1 MCDFSSFDMFKF
13 SVESAVSMISNKYT
27 RLAVVLVAP
36 LGLVATPVFANTP
49 KHAQSPDFQDA
60 QATAIELIYPRYA
73 QVGGEPIE
81 PEPEYEMEE
90 EEGEGPAGHEPE
102 IEATDAQTAA
112 FVTQIQQ
119 IGDICE
125 AAPDE
130 YQIGCYAAMYREL
143 AADIPANGDY
153 AEVKQILEDTAR
165 DLTSLTRANAD
176 KAKPRVR
183 VSTTKNNGQTLTTP
197 PITPVKPET
206 MVPLRQAAANVMEE
220 AETKL
225 LRAASSDAKR
235 AIHYQKIAAA
245 VGSNKVLL
253 RSA

>member
-1 MCDFSSFDMFKF
+1 MGGFNVFKF
-13 SVESAVSMISNKYT
+13 SVESAVTMISKKYT
-27 RLAVVLVAP
+27 RLVVGLIAP
-36 LGLVATPVFANTP
+36 VGLVATPVFANTP
-49 KHAQSPDFQDA
+49 QSSLPAHFYGT
-60 QATAIELIYPRYA
+60 QATVIELIYPRYA

-81 PEPEYEMEE
+81 PEYEMEE
-90 EEGEGPAGHEPE
+90 EEGEGPSGHEPE
-102 IEATDAQTAA
+102 IEATDAQTEA
-112 FVTQIQQ
+112 FVAQIQQ
-119 IGDICE
+119 IGEICE
-125 AAPDE
+125 ASPDE

-153 AEVKQILEDTAR
+153 AEVKEILEDTAR
-165 DLTSLTRANAD
+165 DLTALTRANRD

-183 VSTTKNNGQTLTTP
+183 VSATKSNGQTVTTP

-206 MVPLRQAAANVMEE
+206 IVPLRQAAANVLEE

-225 LRAASSDAKR
+225 LRSASSDAKR

>member
-1 MCDFSSFDMFKF
+1 MVLLLKF
-13 SVESAVSMISNKYT
+13 SVESAVTMISNKYT
-27 RLAVVLVAP
+27 RIAVGLFAP
-36 LGLVATPVFANTP
+36 FGLVATPVFANTP
-49 KHAQSPDFQDA
+49 QSSLPSNFQDR

-73 QVGGEPIE
+73 QVGGQPI
-81 PEPEYEMEE
+81 EPEYEMEE
-90 EEGEGPAGHEPE
+90 EEGEGPIGHEPE

-112 FVTQIQQ
+112 FVAQIQQ

-125 AAPDE
+125 ASPEE

-143 AADIPANGDY
+143 AAEIPANGEYD
-153 AEVKQILEDTAR
+153 EVKEILEDTAR
-165 DLTSLTRANAD
+165 DLTALTRANRD
-176 KAKPRVR
+176 KTKPRVR
-183 VSTTKNNGQTLTTP
+183 VSATKSSGQTVTTP

-206 MVPLRQAAANVMEE
+206 IVPLRQAAVNVLEE

-225 LRAASSDAKR
+225 LRSASSDAKR

>member
-1 MCDFSSFDMFKF
+1 MCGFKLLKF
-13 SVESAVSMISNKYT
+13 SVESAVTMISNKYT
-27 RLAVVLVAP
+27 RLAVGLFAP
-36 LGLVATPVFANTP
+36 VGLVATPVFANTP
-49 KHAQSPDFQDA
+49 QSSLPANFQGV

-73 QVGGEPIE
+73 QVGGESN
-81 PEPEYEMEE
+81 EYEMEEKE
-90 EEGEGPAGHEPE
+90 EEGEGPSGHEPE
-102 IEATDAQTAA
+102 IEATDAQTEA
-112 FVTQIQQ
+112 FVAQIQQ
-119 IGDICE
+119 IGEICE
-125 AAPDE
+125 ATPVE
-130 YQIGCYAAMYREL
+130 YQIGCFAAMYREL

-153 AEVKQILEDTAR
+153 AEVKEILEDAAR
-165 DLTSLTRANAD
+165 DLTALTRANRD
-176 KAKPRVR
+176 KAKPKVR
-183 VSTTKNNGQTLTTP
+183 VSATKSGGQTVTTP

-206 MVPLRQAAANVMEE
+206 IVPLRQAAANILEE